1 MGISCSK
8 EKQNSKII
16 QSLYSKI
23 YKKQDKTD
31 LILYLKAFINDE
43 QSNAFKTQIKNFQN
57 TEFLDLGVETRHIS
71 FKSLQVIA
79 ESFLHLQFLRIVKL
93 HVLLEQFTSTE
104 SVHVAS
110 ILENTNLKK
119 IVITT
124 QGNVD
129 NENNQIKKFFG
140 NISGFQ
146 CLFARIQ
153 CDSFDNY
160 SIELLFDP
168 FIKLTEQ
175 QLHLQVFHLNFISNQ
190 ISDGGAIQISKALK
204 IQQFLQ
210 DITVDL
216 SKNQIDTLGAIS
228 LISCVKELKFLK
240 LYGLG
245 LEKNKL
251 KSLIELNEDDEN
263 DKIPTQLNKLEVFS
277 LNLRF
282 NYMND
287 NILVLLVKYLN
298 IYAFTQEIQLDL
310 SYNQID
316 FKGVNALSQSFQQF
330 KNLKCAKLL
339 LGQNQIQQTGANTL
353 YTTLLNNSF
362 LKQIVLN
369 LKRNQVVDYLQVQNE
384 PQLNNLQIL
393 DINISENTLESG
405 AVNFFESISQFKNLK
420 TLKLRLEHIT
430 QIIPLDNLKST
441 ITSLKLLEAFTFSHT
456 DLNQNDVLKIIQ
468 ICKGITNLSTLS
480 LAFKASLNFEL
491 QPIASE
497 LKKLDRV
504 KSLKFQL
511 RAKQQWRQ
519 DQIQNVYKVTKKLKR
534 LVLKNINIE

>member
-1 MGISCSK
+1 MGISCSR
-8 EKQNSKII
+8 EKQSSKII
-16 QSLYSKI
+16 QSLSSKI

-31 LILYLKAFINDE
+31 LILYLQAFINDE
-43 QSNAFKTQIKNFQN
+43 QSNAFKSQIKNFQN

-79 ESFLHLQFLRIVKL
+79 ESFLNLQFLKIVKL
-93 HVLLEQFTSTE
+93 HVLLQQFTSTE

-110 ILENTNLKK
+110 ILESTNLKK
-119 IVITT
+119 LVITT
-124 QGNVD
+124 QGKVE
-129 NENNQIKKFFG
+129 NENRQIKKFFG
-140 NISGFQ
+140 NTSGFQ

-175 QLHLQVFHLNFISNQ
+175 QLQLQVFHLNFISNQ

-204 IQQFLQ
+204 IQKFLQ
-210 DITVDL
+210 DITIDL

-228 LISCVKELKFLK
+228 LISCVRELKFLK

-251 KSLIELNEDDEN
+251 KSPIELNEEEH

-287 NILVLLVKYLN
+287 NILVLLINYLN
-298 IYAFTQEIQLDL
+298 IYAYTQEIQIDL
-310 SYNQID
+310 SYNLID
-316 FKGVNALSQSFQQF
+316 FKGVNALSQQIQQF

-353 YTTLLNNSF
+353 FTTLLNNSF

-369 LKRNQVVDYLQVQNE
+369 FKRNQVVDYLQIQNE
-384 PQLNNLQIL
+384 PKLNNLQIL
-393 DINISENTLESG
+393 DVNISENTLESG
-405 AVNFFESISQFKNLK
+405 AIKFFESISKFKNLK

-430 QIIPLDNLKST
+430 QMIPLDNLQNT
-441 ITSLKLLEAFTFSHT
+441 VTSLKLLEAFTFSHT

-468 ICKGITNLSTLS
+468 ICKGITKLSSLS
-480 LAFKASLNFEL
+480 LTFKASLNFEL

-519 DQIQNVYKVTKKLKR
+519 DLIQNVYKVTKKLKR

>member
-1 MGISCSK
+1 MGISCSR
-8 EKQNSKII
+8 EKQSSKII
-16 QSLYSKI
+16 QSLSSKI

-43 QSNAFKTQIKNFQN
+43 QSNAFKTQIKSLQN

-79 ESFLHLQFLRIVKL
+79 ESFLHLEFLKIVKL

-124 QGNVD
+124 QGKVE

-140 NISGFQ
+140 NINGFQ

-168 FIKLTEQ
+168 FLKLTEQ
-175 QLHLQVFHLNFISNQ
+175 QLQLQVFHLNFISNQ

-204 IQQFLQ
+204 IQKFLQ
-210 DITVDL
+210 DITIDL
-216 SKNQIDTLGAIS
+216 SKNSIDTLGAIS

-251 KSLIELNEDDEN
+251 KSPLELNDYEQ

-287 NILVLLVKYLN
+287 NILVVLVKYLN
-298 IYAFTQEIQLDL
+298 IYAYTQEIQIDL

-316 FKGVNALSQSFQQF
+316 FKGVNALSQQISQF

-353 YTTLLNNSF
+353 YTTLLNNSY
-362 LKQIVLN
+362 LKQMIIN

-393 DINISENTLESG
+393 DINVSENTLESG
-405 AVNFFESISQFKNLK
+405 ASKFFESISKFKNLK

-430 QIIPLDNLKST
+430 QMIPLDYLQNT
-441 ITSLKLLEAFTFSHT
+441 VTSLKLLEAFTFSHT

-468 ICKGITNLSTLS
+468 ICKGIANLSTLS
-480 LAFKASLNFEL
+480 LAFKASSNFEL

-511 RAKQQWRQ
+511 RAKQQWRL
-519 DQIQNVYKVTKKLKR
+519 DQIQNIYKVTKKLKR